1 MTADTI
7 AAMPMKA
14 AIVTAPA
21 GRRSIRR
28 IRGTDAA
35 EDTTIIKQENVGPT
49 GVPVGYINKTRE

>member
-1 MTADTI
+1 MTAGTI

-35 EDTTIIKQENVGPT
+35 EDTAVIK
-49 GVPVGYINKTRE
+49 